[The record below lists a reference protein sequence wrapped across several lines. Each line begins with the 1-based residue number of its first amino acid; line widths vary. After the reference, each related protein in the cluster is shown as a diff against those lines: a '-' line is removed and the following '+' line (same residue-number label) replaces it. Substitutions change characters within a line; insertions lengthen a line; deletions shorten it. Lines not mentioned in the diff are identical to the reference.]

1 MVRPP
6 GGFGWAAESD
16 LRAFAKGG
24 GLAARNANPR
34 GPQPGGSLP
43 YPGAFGP
50 PVWLEVWLEVL
61 RLRATDIGVALA
73 ASFTQLPWRGTGKA
87 DFAADVIAPLLSLR
101 LACQPGSA

>member
-24 GLAARNANPR
+24 GLAARNGNPR
-34 GPQPGGSLP
+34 GPRPGVSFLSR
-43 YPGAFGP
+43 GASGP
-50 PVWLEVWLEVL
+50 PVWLEVGLEVL

-87 DFAADVIAPLLSLR
+87 DFAADVIARVFLF
-101 LACQPGSA
+101 AVA